1 MQILQHGS
9 GNQTTVVF
17 VIRLAVLSGPLKT
30 VKPQTLDPTN
40 VEFVISQLMFNYA
53 EVVLKRLMAQGKCFC
68 MLF

>member
-17 VIRLAVLSGPLKT
+17 VIRQTVLSGPLKT

-40 VEFVISQLMFNYA
+40 VEFVDLSAN
-53 EVVLKRLMAQGKCFC
+53 V
-68 MLF
+68 